1 MPDKNKIFQLFDEV
15 ENDPKDEEKLV
26 EEFLKSSYAKI
37 GMFVKLIQNH
47 EIFHKKLKKFLM
59 KEQPNYNINSTKEAS
74 SFTVFNRAWSYIE
87 NIDIEDKDNIKSILN
102 FNSDLLYEVL
112 EKSILYF
119 ESTEEYEKC
128 GFLLKIQKILK
139 DN

>member
-1 MPDKNKIFQLFDEV
+1 MPNKDKIFKLFDEV

-26 EEFLKSSYAKI
+26 GEFLKSSYAKI

-47 EIFHKKLKKFLM
+47 EVFHAKLKKFLM
-59 KEQPNYNINSTKEAS
+59 KEQPNYNIESTKEAS
-74 SFTVFNRAWSYIE
+74 SFTVFNRAWNYIK
-87 NIDIEDKDNIKSILN
+87 NIDIKDQDTIKSIQS
-102 FNSDLLYEVL
+102 FNNELLYNVL

-128 GFLLKIQKILK
+128 SFLLKIQKVLK
-139 DN
+139 NN

>member
-128 GFLLKIQKILK
+128 GFLLKIQKVLK

>member
-15 ENDPKDEEKLV
+15 ANDPKDEEKLV

-128 GFLLKIQKILK
+128 GFLLKIQKVLK

>member
-128 GFLLKIQKILK
+128 GFLLKIQNILK